1 MVSRTAPTAPAVAF
15 CCRLTLRASVE
26 HGGRDAETVDETVVP
41 GGHMQPSQCAVV
53 ASATA
58 SWGAELGV
66 ADDERA
72 TLSGS
77 GRATYC
83 TCTEPVRYSTYE

>member
-41 GGHMQPSQCAVV
+41 GGHMQPSQCAYRDQ
-53 ASATA
+53 
-58 SWGAELGV
+58 AELRTVHAPNPYGI
-66 ADDERA
+66 
-72 TLSGS
+72 
-77 GRATYC
+77 
-83 TCTEPVRYSTYE
+83 VRMSST